1 MAHRQSHCAC
11 GDQCQTE
18 CLRPQVA
25 ILTWS
30 KFPIRRLLE
39 IGFVW
44 IVVIGFEVAKH
55 WRHWIATVVGNGYGL
70 CIAQLCK
77 SLHVETIVALLD
89 VAFRCRDVGPVREG
103 LPDYKIYARIMAC
116 LREVVGNFESVFPSA
131 KLAGDLG
138 RKIIR
143 LREEN
148 LRSKCLQEC
157 TPTLAG

>member
-1 MAHRQSHCAC
+1 MSGPSAESLCMR
-11 GDQCQTE
+11 
-18 CLRPQVA
+18 RPVPARIPLWPRVA
-25 ILTWS
+25 LLTWS
-30 KFPIRRLLE
+30 EFPIRRLLE

-103 LPDYKIYARIMAC
+103 LPGYPECVAARYRNRASS
-116 LREVVGNFESVFPSA
+116 SV
-131 KLAGDLG
+131 
-138 RKIIR
+138 
-143 LREEN
+143 
-148 LRSKCLQEC
+148 
-157 TPTLAG
+157 